1 MQPEISC
8 QVYKN
13 TRSLK
18 KEHVYVSLVNVILIL
33 CIQVICFNDYDI
45 HIYIEEYSEISW
57 NWLQSQQSHVTV
69 WVYNVLLITDIL

>member
-45 HIYIEEYSEISW
+45 HIYIEEYSEIS
-57 NWLQSQQSHVTV
+57 
-69 WVYNVLLITDIL
+69 